1 MASFYLVTGDS
12 VSAND
17 FVFINPVGLAFKA
30 SALTQD
36 QATTIGVALSSAAA
50 GGYVKVETDAYVA
63 TFSGLSPGAM
73 QYVAVSSGE
82 ISDYPTWIN
91 SVVSG
96 GYVGA
101 YLTPVGRAISSSG
114 IEIERGLPTFISA
127 SGL

>member
-1 MASFYLVTGDS
+1 MASFYLVTGDN

-17 FVFINPVGLAFKA
+17 FVFVNSVGLAFKA

-36 QATTIGVALSSAAA
+36 QATTIGVALNSASA
-50 GGYVKVETDAYVA
+50 GGYVKVESDAYVA
-63 TFSGLSPGAM
+63 TFSGLSPGDM
-73 QYVAVSSGE
+73 QYVAVASGE
-82 ISDYPTWIN
+82 IANYPTWIN

-101 YLTPVGRAISSSG
+101 YLSPVGRAISSSG
-114 IEIERGLPTFISA
+114 IEVERGIPTFISA